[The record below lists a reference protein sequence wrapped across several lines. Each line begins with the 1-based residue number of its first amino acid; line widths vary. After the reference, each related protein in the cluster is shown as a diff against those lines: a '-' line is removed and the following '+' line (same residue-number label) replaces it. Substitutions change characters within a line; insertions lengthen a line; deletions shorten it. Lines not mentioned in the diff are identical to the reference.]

1 VRSGH
6 SAFSHRSI
14 FALAIL
20 ASTAWTPVALASEF
34 PARIPL
40 SSLDGTIGFRLD
52 GATAGDAAIG
62 ISVARAGDVNGDGFA
77 DIIIGAPGADPHGL
91 FSGSS
96 YVVFGKAS
104 GFSPSIDLSSL
115 NGTNGFRLDGV
126 AAGDH
131 SGQSVAGAG
140 DVNGDGFADV
150 IIGAFAADPHGSQSG
165 SSYVVFGKA
174 SGFAAT
180 FDLSTLNGSNGF
192 RLDGVGDSGHSVAS
206 AGDVNGDGFADV
218 IIADPRA
225 SASGS
230 SYVVFGK
237 ASGFRAAINLSSL
250 DGTNGFGLDGVAVRD
265 LSGYTVA
272 GAGDVNG
279 YGFDDVIVG
288 AVLADPHGSDSGSS
302 YVVFG
307 KASGFTASIDLSSL
321 DGTNGFRLDGVAA
334 GDRSGDWVAG
344 AGDVNG
350 DGFVD
355 VIIGAF
361 TADPHGSQSG
371 SSYVVF
377 GKSSGFAASID
388 LSSLNGG
395 NGFRLD
401 GVAASDYSGSVASA
415 GDVNGD
421 GFADVIIGAYGA
433 DPHGV
438 YSGSSYVVFGRAPD
452 TARTRRGSTADQ
464 YISGGPFNDTL
475 KGLRGNDVLEGRG
488 GADILIGGVKN
499 DAASYL
505 HAPAGV
511 KASLANPDGNTGDA
525 KGDSY
530 TSIENL
536 IGSKFADKLVGD
548 GTSNWL
554 TGESGPDVL
563 TGQGGND
570 QFVLNAVSDSP
581 PGNGRD
587 QVTDFNAGD
596 AASSVD
602 KINLR
607 VIDARTGPGNDA
619 FSFIGTAAFS
629 NTKGELRVEQA
640 GTSAIVMGDV
650 DGDGTADFEIE
661 LLNFSDLSALTA
673 IDFRL

>member
-1 VRSGH
+1 M
-6 SAFSHRSI
+6 
-14 FALAIL
+14 
-20 ASTAWTPVALASEF
+20 
-34 PARIPL
+34 
-40 SSLDGTIGFRLD
+40 
-52 GATAGDAAIG
+52 
-62 ISVARAGDVNGDGFA
+62 
-77 DIIIGAPGADPHGL
+77 
-91 FSGSS
+91 
-96 YVVFGKAS
+96 
-104 GFSPSIDLSSL
+104 
-115 NGTNGFRLDGV
+115 
-126 AAGDH
+126 
-131 SGQSVAGAG
+131 
-140 DVNGDGFADV
+140 
-150 IIGAFAADPHGSQSG
+150 
-165 SSYVVFGKA
+165 
-174 SGFAAT
+174 
-180 FDLSTLNGSNGF
+180 
-192 RLDGVGDSGHSVAS
+192 GDSGRSVAS

-250 DGTNGFGLDGVAVRD
+250 DGTNGFRLDGVAAGDGIFGISVAGAGDVNGDGFADVIIGVPGADPHGRYSGSSYVVFGKASGFQAAINLSSLDGTNGFGLYGVAVRD

-279 YGFDDVIVG
+279 DGFDDVIVG
-288 AVLADPHGSDSGSS
+288 AVLAAPHGSDSGSS

-464 YISGGPFNDTL
+464 YISGGPFHDTL